1 MLKYLHELEL
11 TGIPVLRRCIMG
23 QWRDKGVMGI
33 GIGMGIG
40 MGMGMGMGMGRR
52 YGLHLKLAD
61 NGAFDSI

>member
-40 MGMGMGMGMGRR
+40 RR